1 MRRREL
7 TPQETANLAPI
18 KSAVGDHAL
27 LFPSGTGLD
36 KSILDATIPLR
47 ALLRT
52 HGIHDY
58 STQRQGTANRV
69 MHDGQ
74 FIDDHGVHPIPI
86 SLYRPPTKEGDPRIW
101 PSRLGK
107 HVSADEML
115 AVAVVNGKIS
125 LFNLTR
131 LGLAADIAAGRDTPA
146 TLWISSLA
154 HGTAGFA
161 ESLLCA
167 LRGIAAR
174 GPLTAVGHGDTAIGR
189 TIEHALGISMNSR
202 RAPDYH
208 GIELKSYRSTK
219 PKDGLITLFSQ
230 VPDWSR
236 GFCRPFELLQR
247 FGYDLDG
254 RRQLYCSVR
263 YQKPNPQQLQLLVD
277 PDGKD
282 LFCSLS
288 ASTEIPLVWSLDNL
302 RQVLSRK
309 HPETFWIMAKSIMKN
324 GLETFQLTKVRHTK
338 RPVPL
343 QFDQLLMEDAI
354 RMDLTLSAKPSGA
367 VRDHGYLFRAK
378 HERFHELFTGEPRD
392 YDLI

>member
-1 MRRREL
+1 MGSRCAKIHPDRECRASRSVPCRRGAPKQVAPASPQAMRRREL

-36 KSILDATIPLR
+36 KSIHDATIPLRARLRTHGIHDYSTQRQGTANRVMHDGQFIDDHGVHPIPLR

-219 PKDGLITLFSQ
+219 PKDGLRS
-230 VPDWSR
+230 
-236 GFCRPFELLQR
+236 E
-247 FGYDLDG
+247 
-254 RRQLYCSVR
+254 
-263 YQKPNPQQLQLLVD
+263 
-277 PDGKD
+277 
-282 LFCSLS
+282 
-288 ASTEIPLVWSLDNL
+288 
-302 RQVLSRK
+302 
-309 HPETFWIMAKSIMKN
+309 
-324 GLETFQLTKVRHTK
+324 
-338 RPVPL
+338 
-343 QFDQLLMEDAI
+343 
-354 RMDLTLSAKPSGA
+354 
-367 VRDHGYLFRAK
+367 
-378 HERFHELFTGEPRD
+378 
-392 YDLI
+392 